1 MGRGPAPASV
11 PTSESHHWQVPARIL
26 CQGEIT
32 SSPPG
37 NCPPHALEEL
47 GENPPTWLVW
57 PGKGEQVATPSLKHT
72 LQHLCVQQP
81 LLLRTAWETAHLGR
95 SFLRLRQRSIK
106 NPGGFRD
113 FFLLLPHLKG
123 LLLSGFR
130 CAQGQRWIAHFYFSL
145 LEKGN
150 GWHEMGLTLP
160 AAVTT
165 RGLRGQTSHP
175 GRTRPGVRQR
185 QTGLPQGSPAFS
197 FPHRKKCNLQTPTP
211 KSHKACCPAFLAK
224 L

>member
-113 FFLLLPHLKG
+113 FFSSSSP
-123 LLLSGFR
+123 S
-130 CAQGQRWIAHFYFSL
+130 
-145 LEKGN
+145 E
-150 GWHEMGLTLP
+150 GLT
-160 AAVTT
+160 AVWVSVCT
-165 RGLRGQTSHP
+165 RATLDCPFLFFPLGE
-175 GRTRPGVRQR
+175 RQWV
-185 QTGLPQGSPAFS
+185 A
-197 FPHRKKCNLQTPTP
+197 
-211 KSHKACCPAFLAK
+211 
-224 L
+224 